1 MDAVVLAAGRGERLS
16 SLVPPFRKPLIE
28 VNGVPL
34 VRTAV
39 ELAIGAGVEQPV
51 VVAAPINAADVDA
64 ALSGLPAC
72 IVIQRQP
79 HGPGDALR
87 VGLQVHDRSLG
98 CYRVLVLLSDNVI
111 THNDVRE
118 VMKHEVAIGVRST
131 PRANAN
137 RFTWFDPTLHDW
149 REKVTITDGEPV
161 DCWVGPFIGW
171 RSRMER
177 VMQEVCDDARR
188 RDGEALIGPY
198 LGLMTNHQYT
208 PRVPVSAV
216 DVGTPEAFAE
226 MRGWK

>member
-1 MDAVVLAAGRGERLS
+1 MDAVILAAGRGERLS

-39 ELAIGAGVEQPV
+39 ELAIGVGVELPI

-87 VGLQVHDRSLG
+87 IGLQVHNVSLG
-98 CYRVLVLLSDNVI
+98 SYRVLVLLSDNVI
-111 THNDVRE
+111 TSADVHE
-118 VMKHEVAIGVRST
+118 VTQHEVAVGVRST
-131 PRANAN
+131 PRADAG
-137 RFTWFDPTLHDW
+137 RFTWFDPALRDW
-149 REKVTITDGEPV
+149 REKVAIPDGESV
-161 DCWVGPFIGW
+161 DCWVGPFVGW
-171 RSRMER
+171 RSKMER
-177 VMQEVCDDARR
+177 VTREVCDDARR
-188 RDGEALIGPY
+188 RDDEALIGPY
-198 LGLMTNHQYT
+198 LGRMTNYEYT

-216 DVGTPEAFAE
+216 DVGTLEAFAE
-226 MRGWK
+226 LRG